1 MINKMKI
8 TKTQLKEIIREEIS
22 SLNESYSK
30 TILVDKGGFG
40 EFSLFSEKSKKDIL
54 VGERGLGGSF
64 LDELGIEYK
73 VGDKINIKSP
83 TKDGTAYKIYKVKIY
98 KVSNKHF
105 HGKFI

>member
-1 MINKMKI
+1 MK
-8 TKTQLKEIIREEIS
+8 
-22 SLNESYSK
+22 ESYSK

-40 EFSLFSEKSKKDIL
+40 EYSLFSKKSKKDVL

-73 VGDKINIKSP
+73 IGDKITIKSP
-83 TKDGTAYKIYKVKIY
+83 VKDGSAFKIFKVKIY

-105 HGKFI
+105 HGKFV